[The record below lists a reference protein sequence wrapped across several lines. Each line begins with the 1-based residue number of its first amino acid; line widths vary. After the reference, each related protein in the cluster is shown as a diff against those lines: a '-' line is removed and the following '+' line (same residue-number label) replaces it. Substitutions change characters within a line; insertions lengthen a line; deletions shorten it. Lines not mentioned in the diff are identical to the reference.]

1 MCQTYANIW
10 CTWINRSFLM
20 IQALAA
26 AGANLIGTHMR
37 NQAAKSA
44 SARQMAFQEEMSNTS
59 YQRGMEDMRKAGL
72 NPILAGKMGG
82 ASTPTGSTYNPEN
95 VATNA
100 TNAYL
105 QTQQNQANVANTKA
119 MTDKIKA
126 ETALLNKTKGSGFGK
141 NTEYIIDKA
150 EQGANSVR
158 NFYDNLTFYEGEV
171 SREIL
176 ENKGFIPY
184 LPSNHNKIGGYYMIN
199 PINDKDRIF
208 IPFDKKRTK

>member
-1 MCQTYANIW
+1 MFDKIGK
-10 CTWINRSFLM
+10 
-20 IQALAA
+20 ALGLSGGDPVFSAA
-26 AGANLIGTHMR
+26 ASLAGGLFR
-37 NQAAKSA
+37 NKEAQKA

-59 YQRGMEDMRKAGL
+59 YQRGMEDMKKAGL

-100 TNAYL
+100 INAYL
-105 QTQQNQANVANTKA
+105 QTQQNKANVANTKA

-141 NTEYIIDKA
+141 NTEYVIDKA
-150 EQGANSVR
+150 EQASNSVR
-158 NFYDNLTFYEGEV
+158 NFYDNATFYEGEI

-176 ENKGFIPY
+176 EEKGFIPY
-184 LPSNHNKIGGYYMIN
+184 LPSNHEKIGGYYMIN
-199 PINDKDRIF
+199 PINDRDRIF
-208 IPFDKKRTK
+208 IPFDKKRTKK